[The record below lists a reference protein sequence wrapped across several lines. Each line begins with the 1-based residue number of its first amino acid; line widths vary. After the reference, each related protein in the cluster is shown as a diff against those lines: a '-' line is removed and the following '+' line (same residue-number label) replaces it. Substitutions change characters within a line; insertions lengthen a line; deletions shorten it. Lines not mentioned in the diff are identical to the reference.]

1 MAFVEVA
8 KLWEMARGGIK
19 GVKAGG
25 NDIVLCNCDDGKVY
39 AVSRTCTHVGG
50 PLDEGTLEGYILTCP
65 WHHSQFDVRSGKLL
79 AGPNLEGFVGE
90 PTFDLETYPVRVEGD
105 LIKIDI

>member
-1 MAFVEVA
+1 MFKEVA
-8 KLWEMARGGIK
+8 KLEEIASGGIK
-19 GVKAGG
+19 GVKANGRE
-25 NDIVLCNCDDGKVY
+25 IVLCNCADGGIY

-65 WHHSQFDVRSGKLL
+65 WHNSQFDVRTGKLL

-90 PTFDLETYPVRVEGD
+90 PTFDLDTYPVKVEGNS
-105 LIKIDI
+105 IKIDV